1 MVSPEHLLPKTNGKT
16 QMGQSGTT
24 SPLVSDMATKLP
36 GRDILEYLNMVLIS
50 GEEGEGLQIQD
61 YSKY

>member
-1 MVSPEHLLPKTNGKT
+1 
-16 QMGQSGTT
+16 MGQSGTT

-61 YSKY
+61 YSKYQEQKNPQF